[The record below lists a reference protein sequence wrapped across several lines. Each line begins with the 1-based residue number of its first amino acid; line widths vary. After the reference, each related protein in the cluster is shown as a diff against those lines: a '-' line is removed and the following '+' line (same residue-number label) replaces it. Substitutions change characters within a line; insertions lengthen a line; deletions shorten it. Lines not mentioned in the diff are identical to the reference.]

1 MYQGQKQNEGH
12 LSDGLLKVSKKATEE
27 SVAKKSQ
34 CCLRWL
40 WVNTT
45 TNFVAQRNARWIIKK
60 FIAEKSVMRMPIKC
74 EA

>member
-34 CCLRWL
+34 CCLR
-40 WVNTT
+40 
-45 TNFVAQRNARWIIKK
+45 
-60 FIAEKSVMRMPIKC
+60 
-74 EA
+74 